1 MISMEQLR
9 FPSFHQ
15 EKVSCEGPLG
25 AARGIR
31 LGCQKERRHV
41 GANLLQKV

>member
-9 FPSFHQ
+9 LSQ